1 MEQRGCAVE
10 GVGGEDIMEYQSC
23 PMIEG
28 LHLNINGRIDNGTS
42 MFALCCEPIENLPKT
57 AFAST
62 AEETLRY
69 FISERS
75 LVIAESKRI
84 AQFGGERRYTKGCAE
99 CANYQKGEWQSD
111 GLIHYV
117 NLSMYPSP
125 CQCRCTYCNI
135 YKNDQKISPEASSAY
150 EKLFDLIEFAQ
161 TSGMIAPD
169 ARWQVSPGEIAIHPY
184 RKRIMDLVK
193 GKPTTFYTNCF
204 KFDED
209 IARNLNENPSSA
221 INLSIDA
228 GLPQTWKKVKGF
240 DNFDTV
246 IENLVNYYSNS
257 ARPGQITLKYI
268 VLPGINDTLEDYMSL
283 MEIMKL
289 LKVPHL
295 SISRDVHHKYA
306 MDQDKTTELV
316 GAAAYLIALCH
327 LNGITCDMLTYTPME
342 QEQTVKLAT
351 EIVQSGA
358 LS

>member
-1 MEQRGCAVE
+1 
-10 GVGGEDIMEYQSC
+10 MEYHSC
-23 PMIEG
+23 QMIEG
-28 LHLNINGRIDNGTS
+28 FFLNINGKIHTGEDVI
-42 MFALCCEPIENLPKT
+42 ALCCEPLANKPCVGFT
-57 AFAST
+57 AT
-62 AEETLRY
+62 AEETLRR

-84 AQFGGERRYTKGCAE
+84 AQFGGERRYTKGCAN
-99 CANYQKGEWQSD
+99 CANYQKANWNSD

-125 CQCRCTYCNI
+125 CQCHCTYCNI

-161 TSGMIAPD
+161 TNGMIASD
-169 ARWQVSPGEIAIHPY
+169 ALWQVSPGEIAIHPY
-184 RKRIMDLVK
+184 RDRIMNLVR
-193 GKPTTFYTNCF
+193 GKATTFYTNCF

-209 IARNLNENPSSA
+209 IANNLHDNPNSA

-240 DNFDTV
+240 DNFDAV
-246 IENLVNYYSNS
+246 VSNLVNYYSNS

-268 VLPGINDTLEDYMSL
+268 VLPGINDTLEDYLSL

-316 GAAAYLIALCH
+316 GAAAYLVALCH